1 MTSLTDSRS
10 EEHAVA
16 GISIQPAPLLGTWLN
31 TNTTTRGISSATL
44 ECKAGQNVV
53 RIVAAGASGTCD
65 WGETAVSLF
74 ADSSTSSDAIA
85 FSAAYDFG
93 YMETQL
99 QAHVRQGV
107 LIIAKFDRFKD
118 GSGRSNYFSKE
129 FFHRMET

>member
-1 MTSLTDSRS
+1 MTSLTNSRT
-10 EEHAVA
+10 EKHTVA
-16 GISIQPAPLLGTWLN
+16 GTSIHPAPLLGTWLN
-31 TNTTTRGISSATL
+31 TNTATRSIFSATL
-44 ECKAGQNVV
+44 QCKAGQSVV

-74 ADSSTSSDAIA
+74 ADSISSSDAIA

-129 FFHRMET
+129 FFHRMEP